1 MQERRGEKPRPAR
14 SAAKSPR
21 APAKKSA
28 KARPTGERNPERTS
42 AAILEAA
49 IKEFTEKGYGGA
61 RVDEIARRA
70 GANKRSLYYHF
81 GDKEA
86 LYLAVLEGAYFQ
98 IRTAEAKLQLSN
110 RDPVEG
116 IRDLCRFTW
125 NYYLAHPEFL
135 SLLNTENLMRA
146 KHLKR
151 SARIFNLHSPFVGTL
166 GDLLKRGA
174 ASGQFRRDAD
184 PVQVYITIASI
195 GFFYLSN
202 RWTLSTI
209 FGRDLMRSA
218 ETSAWGDHMVEVVLS
233 YLKPGTATPRS

>member
-1 MQERRGEKPRPAR
+1 MQERRPAKTR
-14 SAAKSPR
+14 KTEHAPKRVSAKR
-21 APAKKSA
+21 VVVKGAPA
-28 KARPTGERNPERTS
+28 ERNPERTS
-42 AAILEAA
+42 SAILQAA
-49 IKEFTEKGYGGA
+49 IKEFSENGYGGA

-86 LYLAVLEGAYFQ
+86 LYLAVLEGAYFD
-98 IRTAEAKLQLSN
+98 IRTAEARLQLLS

-116 IRDLCRFTW
+116 IRDLCHFTW
-125 NYYLAHPEFL
+125 EYYLAHPEFL

-151 SARIFNLHSPFVGTL
+151 SARIFKLHSPFVETL
-166 GDLLKRGA
+166 RDLLERGA

-184 PVQVYITIASI
+184 PVRVYITIASL

-209 FGRDLMRSA
+209 FGRDLVRGP
-218 ETSAWGDHMVEVVLS
+218 EVDAWGAHIVDVVLS
-233 YLKPGTATPRS
+233 YLRR